1 MKFFPKVLNC
11 KTNEG
16 NILMSSASIENAYE
30 QKIKNSIELY
40 SKDEVMEMVIF
51 SSGEGSVNH
60 DRGEEKRK
68 RNKMR

>member
-51 SSGEGSVNH
+51 SSGEGSECQPWQ
-60 DRGEEKRK
+60 RRRKAEKK
-68 RNKMR
+68 